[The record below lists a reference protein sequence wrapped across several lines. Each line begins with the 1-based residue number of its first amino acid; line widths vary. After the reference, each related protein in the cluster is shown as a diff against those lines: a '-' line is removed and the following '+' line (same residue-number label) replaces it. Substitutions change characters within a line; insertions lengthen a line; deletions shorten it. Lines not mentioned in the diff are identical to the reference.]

1 LIKVPKEYYFCKFS
15 NHKKNPMKKLLL
27 SSLFIVFASVIFA
40 QDCNDLFFS
49 EYVEGSGN
57 NKAIELYNP
66 TVNPVN
72 LSGYV
77 LVRYRNGL
85 FTPDIVNLA
94 GTIEPK
100 GTFVAVLDKRD
111 PLGTG
116 NEIMVDLALQAKAD
130 TFLCPVYDVNKMMYF
145 NGNDAVTLEK
155 TTGEI
160 VDIFA
165 HIGPP
170 MLEADEGWGDI
181 TDTTIT
187 YNSGGVPTEYTIQDY
202 IVGPLFWLSWTS
214 NHTLIRKPNV
224 THGITSN
231 PDVFVVTMEWDSIP
245 ENTFDSLRFHR
256 CNCNIAGISDDQ
268 PVASVIIFPNPV
280 TNGVVNFSSDRFIHK
295 VQIIDLVGRVVD
307 SEKIQYLTKSCAF
320 RLEEDLHGLYFI
332 RVYFSKGNS
341 YTGKI
346 FIK

>member
-1 LIKVPKEYYFCKFS
+1 M
-15 NHKKNPMKKLLL
+15 KNILLF
-27 SSLFIVFASVIFA
+27 SLFALLTAGMMA
-40 QDCNDLFFS
+40 QDCSDLFIS

-66 TVNPVN
+66 TVNPVD

-111 PLGTG
+111 PGGTG
-116 NEIMVDLALQAKAD
+116 QEIMVDPALQAKAD

-170 MLEADEGWGDI
+170 MLESDEGWGDI

-187 YNSGGVPTEYTIQDY
+187 YNSGGVPTEYTIHDY

-224 THGITSN
+224 THGVTAN

-245 ENTFDSLRFHR
+245 KNTFDSLRFHR
-256 CNCNIAGISDDQ
+256 CNCNTYGLSDDQ
-268 PVASVIIFPNPV
+268 PVVSVNIFPNPV
-280 TNGVVNFSSDRFIHK
+280 TNGLINLNSDRFIRE
-295 VQIIDLVGRVVD
+295 VQIIDLVGKVVD
-307 SEKIQYLTKSCAF
+307 SEKIQDRTKSFAF
-320 RLEEDLHGLYFI
+320 RLEEDLHGIYFI
-332 RVYFSKGNS
+332 RVYFTEGSS
-341 YTGKI
+341 YTNKI
-346 FIK
+346 LIK